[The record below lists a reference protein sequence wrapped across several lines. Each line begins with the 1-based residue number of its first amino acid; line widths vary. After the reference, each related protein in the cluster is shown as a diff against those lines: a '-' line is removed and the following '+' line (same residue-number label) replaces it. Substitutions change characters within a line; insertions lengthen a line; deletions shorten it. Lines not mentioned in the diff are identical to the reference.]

1 MRVQSVR
8 KNYSK
13 HNGHMIKCLLTEL
26 GWAGQ
31 ENIWLLVRTHGPR
44 AKYLTSL
51 LALPLSQKVHF
62 SVLFIIY
69 YIYFIITSTIWWGA
83 QQSRLQFK
91 CVLTEN
97 PPSPGKVGHTT
108 AVYVPTLFEQWCG
121 FFYVPQEQIS
131 ESAVRWDL
139 RLFVHIWEDWKV

>member
-51 LALPLSQKVHF
+51 LALPLSQQVHF
-62 SVLFIIY
+62 RVLFIIY
-69 YIYFIITSTIWWGA
+69 YIYFIITSTIW
-83 QQSRLQFK
+83 
-91 CVLTEN
+91 
-97 PPSPGKVGHTT
+97 
-108 AVYVPTLFEQWCG
+108 
-121 FFYVPQEQIS
+121 
-131 ESAVRWDL
+131 
-139 RLFVHIWEDWKV
+139 